1 MSRPMD
7 PELLSILCCP
17 ETHQPLQ
24 PAPAELLV
32 SLNERIR
39 QGNIR
44 NRSGGAI
51 TESCEAGLLRQDG
64 KALYPVRGGL
74 PILLIAES
82 IPLD

>member
-1 MSRPMD
+1 MS

-17 ETHQPLQ
+17 ETHQPLVA
-24 PAPAELLV
+24 APAELLA

-44 NRSGGAI
+44 NRSGGTI
-51 TESCEAGLLRQDG
+51 TERCEAALLRQDG

-74 PILLIAES
+74 PILLVAEA
-82 IPLD
+82 IPVG